1 MLLQTVV
8 SQNITKKNF
17 CFVPDMMDYTHR
29 YTDDDLIS
37 MWKINNN
44 EWNYICSKIGEV
56 GSGVDLDNDFGNGME
71 VTTNGE

>member
-1 MLLQTVV
+1 
-8 SQNITKKNF
+8 
-17 CFVPDMMDYTHR
+17 MMDYTHR